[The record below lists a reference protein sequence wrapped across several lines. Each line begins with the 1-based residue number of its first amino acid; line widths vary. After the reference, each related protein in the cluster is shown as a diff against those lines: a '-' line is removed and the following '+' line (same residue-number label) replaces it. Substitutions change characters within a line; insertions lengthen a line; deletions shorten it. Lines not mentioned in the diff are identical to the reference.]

1 MKKNALLLCLL
12 FAVNLLY
19 AQEKVF
25 FPTEERTTEIGLN
38 ATSVIS
44 SFVDSNNGSINP
56 GDYPLVVKIA
66 KNNKAWRFG
75 LGLDFKSQRDD
86 NSITFGATTTSESS
100 VFMKIGREWR
110 HLVAKRV
117 VAYYGI
123 DVLGNWISEHNEV
136 FTSTDL
142 ASLNLNNIGFGGGP
156 VYGLQIAL
164 SERMLVSFE
173 GSLYGVVTRS
183 HIKETFE
190 QNPIFNKNETV
201 WLSDV
206 KMNMPQWLYLIV
218 RF

>member
-1 MKKNALLLCLL
+1 MKIIALLISLL
-12 FAVNLLY
+12 VCSLLE

-25 FPTEERTTEIGLN
+25 FPTEERSTEIGLN
-38 ATSVIS
+38 VTSVIS

-56 GDYPLVVKIA
+56 GDFPLVVKVA

-86 NSITFGATTTSESS
+86 GVISFETTTKTSE
-100 VFMKIGREWR
+100 VFTKFGREWR

-117 VAYYGI
+117 VAYYGV
-123 DVLGNWISEHNEV
+123 DVLWNYVSEQNEV
-136 FTSTDL
+136 FSNTDFV
-142 ASLNLNNIGFGGGP
+142 SLQLSNMGFGGGP
-156 VYGLQIAL
+156 VFGLQVAL

-183 HIKETFE
+183 HVKETFN
-190 QNPIFNKNETV
+190 QNPIFNKDETN